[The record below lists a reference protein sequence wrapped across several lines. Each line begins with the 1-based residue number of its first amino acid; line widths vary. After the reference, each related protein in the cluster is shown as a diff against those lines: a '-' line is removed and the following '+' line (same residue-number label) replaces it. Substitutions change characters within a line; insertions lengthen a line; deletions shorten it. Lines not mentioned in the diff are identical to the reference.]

1 MPKKPKADTRKVK
14 IGRYNVVTYSYGR
27 GDEVLFL
34 LNGGPGLPCN
44 YLREPLMP
52 LVEAGYRVVTYDQLG
67 TGASD
72 KPTDKSLWNIARYV
86 EEVETVRQRARP
98 RPRASPRP

>member
-1 MPKKPKADTRKVK
+1 MIDPQKPDDERSIAVDGHKV
-14 IGRYNVVTYSYGR
+14 VAYSYGK

-44 YLREPLMP
+44 YLRDPLVP

-67 TGASD
+67 TGKSD
-72 KPTDKSLWNIARYV
+72 APNDLSLWSIER
-86 EEVETVRQRARP
+86 
-98 RPRASPRP
+98 